1 MLSQAIWIAAVAL
14 EALLLICSFRHGLI
28 RRYPYFYSY
37 IGFVLA
43 QDAVRMFV
51 YARHP
56 GIYPQVYWS
65 TQLLGL
71 IFGCGVLWEI
81 YRGALSPFPG
91 ARRIARNVLAIVVFV
106 LLMKATLSH
115 GLLTQKQ
122 TILTTLDVERDLRL
136 VQAMFLAALVSV
148 FAFYTLSLGRNLR
161 SLVFGYG
168 IFLATSVVN
177 LALRGQLGDRFQL
190 TWQFLQPTLYIF
202 VLVVWSFGMWR
213 YSPIEIPKTALR
225 ITGDYERLV
234 SSTRIRLRE
243 LKSQVNKGI
252 RA

>member
-14 EALLLICSFRHGLI
+14 EALLIVRSFFHGLI
-28 RRYPYFYSY
+28 RHYPYFYSY
-37 IGFVLA
+37 IGFVLV

-51 YARHP
+51 YAKHL
-56 GIYPQVYWS
+56 GIYPRVYWS

-71 IFGCGVLWEI
+71 FFGYGVLWEI
-81 YRGALSPFPG
+81 YRSALSPFPG
-91 ARRIARNVLAIVVFV
+91 ARRIARNVLAVVILV
-106 LLMKATLSH
+106 LLMKATFSH
-115 GLLTQKQ
+115 GFWTQNQ
-122 TILTTLDVERDLRL
+122 AILTTLDVERDLRL

-148 FAFYTLSLGRNLR
+148 FAFYTLSLGQNLR

-177 LALRGQLGDRFQL
+177 LAIRGQIGDRFQL

-213 YSPIEIPKTALR
+213 YSPIVIPKIALR
-225 ITGDYERLV
+225 IAGDYERLV
-234 SSTRIRLRE
+234 RSTRTRLGE
-243 LKSQVNKGI
+243 LRSQVNKGI